1 MFLPP
6 TRHVPPDWILR
17 LIASLMAGPET
28 LTAPASLEVVLLAPA
43 IGIHAVFSLALGYV
57 FCRME
62 DSLPFWRALV
72 ASVLLALAVY
82 VFDFYVMTRTLPWFA
97 SARGGA
103 TLSAHVLFA
112 VTIVLAHKGLR
123 DLRLPRPTGVSH
135 AYGSG

>member
-1 MFLPP
+1 MARRFGRLGFVGAGLAGGVVFLAVELLFLPP

-82 VFDFYVMTRTLPWFA
+82 VFDST
-97 SARGGA
+97 
-103 TLSAHVLFA
+103 
-112 VTIVLAHKGLR
+112 
-123 DLRLPRPTGVSH
+123 
-135 AYGSG
+135 